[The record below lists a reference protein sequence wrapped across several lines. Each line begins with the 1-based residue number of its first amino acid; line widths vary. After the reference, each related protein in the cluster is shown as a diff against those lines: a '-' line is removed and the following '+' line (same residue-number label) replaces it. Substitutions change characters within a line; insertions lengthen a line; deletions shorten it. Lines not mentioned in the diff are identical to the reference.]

1 MIATTSRTYVLEF
14 DHCHDIGSTK
24 ISTPSPCLSY
34 PVFADRE
41 MVYWGKSDGMG
52 GDGRGGDGNVIGS
65 TLGTITTTATM
76 R

>member
-1 MIATTSRTYVLEF
+1 MSFKLNDIVYTEDKAKSRELPLPII
-14 DHCHDIGSTK
+14 C
-24 ISTPSPCLSY
+24 SPCLPD

-52 GDGRGGDGNVIGS
+52 GDGNVIGS